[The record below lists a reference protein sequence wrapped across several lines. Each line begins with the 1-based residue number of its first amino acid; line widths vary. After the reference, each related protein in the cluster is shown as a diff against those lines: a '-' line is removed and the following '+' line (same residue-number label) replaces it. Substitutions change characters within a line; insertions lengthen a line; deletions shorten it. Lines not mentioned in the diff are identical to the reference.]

1 MAEALMSHAAPRRH
15 LVIFARRAQLGVGK
29 RRLARGAGTLAAWR
43 FQRLML
49 ARLLRRLGSDPR
61 WTTWLAVTPD
71 RAARDLR
78 WLPIR
83 GSAPVRAMP
92 QGPGDL
98 GRRMA
103 RPMAVLPPGPVV
115 VVGSD
120 IPDLGAAQVTAAF
133 DALGAA
139 DAVLGPADDG
149 GYWLVG
155 LAARARKRPP
165 FDRVRWSGPHACA
178 DTLANLA
185 RDHASWRLLVPLSD
199 VDEAGDLRPE
209 HFR

>member
-1 MAEALMSHAAPRRH
+1 MSAASCRRH
-15 LVIFARRAQLGVGK
+15 LVIFARRPQVGVGK
-29 RRLARGAGTLAAWR
+29 RRLARGAGDLTAWR

-49 ARLLRRLGSDPR
+49 ARLLRRLAPDPR

-71 RAARDLR
+71 RAAGDLR
-78 WLPIR
+78 WMPGAGR
-83 GSAPVRAMP
+83 ARVRAMP

-103 RPMAVLPPGPVV
+103 RPMATLPPGPVV
-115 VVGSD
+115 LVGSD
-120 IPDLGAAQVTAAF
+120 IPDLGPAQVAAAF
-133 DALGAA
+133 AGLDGG

-155 LAARARKRPP
+155 LGARARKRPP
-165 FDRVRWSGPHACA
+165 FKGVRWSGPHALR
-178 DTLANLA
+178 DTIANLDRA
-185 RDHASWRLLVPLSD
+185 GLGWRTLETLSD
-199 VDEAGDLRPE
+199 VDAAGDLAPA

>member
-1 MAEALMSHAAPRRH
+1 MRRPSRPCH
-15 LVIFARRAQLGVGK
+15 LVIFARRPQLGVGK
-29 RRLARGAGTLAAWR
+29 RRLARGAGEIAAWR

-49 ARLLRRLGSDPR
+49 ARLLRRLGPDPR

-71 RAARDLR
+71 RAARNPS
-78 WLPIR
+78 WLPGAGAGR
-83 GSAPVRAMP
+83 VRVIP

-103 RPMAVLPPGPVV
+103 RPMATLPPGPVV

-120 IPDLGAAQVTAAF
+120 IP
-133 DALGAA
+133 ALGAA
-139 DAVLGPADDG
+139 RVAAAFQALGARDAVLGPADDG

-165 FDRVRWSGPHACA
+165 FERVRWSGPHALA
-178 DTLANLA
+178 DTRRNLA
-185 RDHASWRLLVPLSD
+185 RAGMSWHLLAALSD
-199 VDEAGDLRPE
+199 VDDAGALSPA

>member
-1 MAEALMSHAAPRRH
+1 MAETEMARAASQRH
-15 LVIFARRAQLGVGK
+15 LVIFARRPQLGVGK
-29 RRLARGAGTLAAWR
+29 RRLARGAGALTAWR

-49 ARLLRRLGSDPR
+49 VRLLRRLGPDPR

-78 WLPIR
+78 WLPVR

-103 RPMAVLPPGPVV
+103 RPMHRLPPGPVV
-115 VVGSD
+115 IVGSD
-120 IPDLGAAQVTAAF
+120 IPDLGAARVAAAF
-133 DALGAA
+133 DALGSC
-139 DAVLGPADDG
+139 DAVLGPAADG

-165 FDRVRWSGPHACA
+165 FDGVRWSGAHART

-185 RDHASWRLLVPLSD
+185 RVDASWRLLAPLSD
-199 VDEAGDLRPE
+199 VDEAGDLRAE

>member
-1 MAEALMSHAAPRRH
+1 MAGTSCGRH
-15 LVIFARRAQLGVGK
+15 LVIFARKPQLGLGK
-29 RRLARGAGTLAAWR
+29 RRLARGAGDLAAWR
-43 FQRLML
+43 FQRLQL
-49 ARLLRRLGSDPR
+49 ARLLRRLGPDPR

-71 RAARDLR
+71 AAARDLR
-78 WLPIR
+78 WLPVR
-83 GSAPVRAMP
+83 GAASVRAMP

-120 IPDLGAAQVTAAF
+120 VPALGAAQVKAAF
-133 DALGAA
+133 DALGSR
-139 DAVLGPADDG
+139 DAVLGPAEDG

-165 FDRVRWSGPHACA
+165 FDGVRWSSPHALT
-178 DTLANLA
+178 DTLATLA
-185 RDHASWRLLVPLSD
+185 RDGASWRLLAPLPD
-199 VDEAGDLRPE
+199 VDEARDLRPE

>member
-1 MAEALMSHAAPRRH
+1 MTGTCSRRH
-15 LVIFARRAQLGVGK
+15 LVIFARRPQLGTGK
-29 RRLARGAGTLAAWR
+29 RRLARGAGDLAAWR

-49 ARLLRRLGSDPR
+49 ARLLRRLGPDPR

-71 RAARDLR
+71 TAARDLR
-78 WLPIR
+78 WLPVL
-83 GSAPVRAMP
+83 GSASVRTMP

-98 GRRMA
+98 GQRMA
-103 RPMAVLPPGPVV
+103 RPMVVLPPGPVV

-120 IPDLGAAQVTAAF
+120 IPGLGAAQVAAAF
-133 DALGAA
+133 DALGSS
-139 DAVLGPADDG
+139 DAVLGPAADG

-165 FDRVRWSGPHACA
+165 FDGVRWSGPHARA

-185 RDHASWRLLVPLSD
+185 RDRASWRLLAPLSD